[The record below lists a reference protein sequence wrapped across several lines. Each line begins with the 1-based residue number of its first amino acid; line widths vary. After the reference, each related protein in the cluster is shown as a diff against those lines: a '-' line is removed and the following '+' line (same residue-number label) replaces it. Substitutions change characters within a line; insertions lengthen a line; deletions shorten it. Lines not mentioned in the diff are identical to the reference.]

1 MRNKNIVSY
10 VISMIVVACVA
21 SLLTFSFVNNSVNKR
36 IENAVAAEKLHYNN
50 LLEDLD
56 VFCDVKEI
64 ADEKFVG
71 DVNYSEI
78 DEKLAEYYVELLND
92 KYSEYLTKQEMESY
106 MSQLSGN
113 VVGIGVTVFN
123 KNGKIFVEE
132 VVEGSPAQ
140 LGGIVAG
147 ESIVAVNGVE
157 VNDENYLEAIDLIP
171 GEEGT
176 DVSLTVEGTDG
187 KRRDVTL
194 TRKTIVV
201 NTVFGKML
209 EGDIGYIV
217 ITRFSTNTKEN
228 FETALDDLLK
238 KGAKGLLFDV
248 RDNPGGELNAIVGV
262 LDRLLPAGPV
272 VNIVYGD
279 GKTTV
284 LNSTDEESVSIPMAV
299 LINENTASA
308 AELFASALRDYNVAK
323 LYGKTTYGKGYMQN
337 IIPLPNGGGLRIS
350 VAEYNPPYGENYEGV
365 GVAPHYEVS
374 DDASTEADEQFE
386 EALKHFAS

>member
-1 MRNKNIVSY
+1 MKNKNIVSY
-10 VISMIVVACVA
+10 VISMLVVACVA

-36 IENAVAAEKLHYNN
+36 IENAVSAEKLYYNN
-50 LLEDLD
+50 LLKDLD
-56 VFCDVKEI
+56 VFCDVKGI
-64 ADEKFVG
+64 VDEKFVG
-71 DVNYSEI
+71 DVNYSEM
-78 DEKLAEYYVELLND
+78 DEQLAEYYVELLND

-140 LGGIVAG
+140 LGGIIAG

-157 VNDENYLEAIDLIP
+157 VNDENYLEVIDLIP

-284 LNSTDEESVSIPMAV
+284 LNSTDEESVSLPMAV

-374 DDASTEADEQFE
+374 DEVNTETDEQLE
-386 EALKHFAS
+386 EALKYLIN